1 MLRKTVSFLATAA
14 FALCFLAFICVTAK
28 WIYSFSL
35 TICIVFT
42 LSGLVIL
49 TNLCGIFQ
57 FDDPG
62 KHIKME
68 VFFNIAALTFLGC
81 SLLFSVGPFVH
92 TNGYIATIA
101 LICYIAACI
110 VSMNKVVND
119 AYKAGLKKGS
129 EIVRENDHIL

>member
-28 WIYSFSL
+28 WIYSLSL

-57 FDDPG
+57 FDSPG

-92 TNGYIATIA
+92 TNGYMATIA
-101 LICYIAACI
+101 FICYIAACI
-110 VSMNKVVND
+110 VSMTKVVND

-129 EIVRENDHIL
+129 EIVKENDHIL